1 MKEKIYYYKY
11 WLRKPKIPKR
21 ILQEFKIDCENFKNN
36 KNENKTNTFATY

>member
-21 ILQEFKIDCENFKNN
+21 ILQEFRIDCENFKKNN
-36 KNENKTNTFATY
+36 K